1 MTSMYQVKIHIS
13 IITAMYFMRESSRAL
28 EQNKMITIKDLQAFI
43 TILDT

>member
-1 MTSMYQVKIHIS
+1 MSPVKIHIS

-28 EQNKMITIKDLQAFI
+28 EPSRMTMIKDLQAFI

>member
-1 MTSMYQVKIHIS
+1 MYQVKTHIS

-28 EQNKMITIKDLQAFI
+28 EPNRMITIKDLQAFI

>member
-1 MTSMYQVKIHIS
+1 MSPVKTHIS

-28 EQNKMITIKDLQAFI
+28 EPNRMTMIKDLQAFI